1 MKEIRRCTRCI
12 MDDAADP
19 TIRFDADG
27 VCDYCTEAL
36 QRRQIA
42 YFPGKEGEKKLEAL
56 LRSIKKAGE
65 GKPYDCVMGISGGLD
80 SSYLAY
86 LGYKWGLR
94 VLAIHIDDGFDTE
107 ISQKNLQKLV
117 EKTGFDYV
125 VIKPDAE
132 QFAELTKAYMRSG
145 VPNIAIPQDNVLFSE
160 IYQYMRKYRIK
171 YFLSGGN
178 YALECILQRGN
189 TYTAYDLVNMRDIFQ
204 KFGKGSMDKLPT
216 ISTLQK
222 FYDRLAL
229 GIQTPTP
236 LNYVDYNRDR
246 AFAELKEFCGFEYY
260 GRKHLENILT
270 AFIQLV
276 WFPQKFGVDKR
287 KSHLSSMIVSG
298 QMTREEA
305 LKEMEEPLYDQA
317 QMDEYIRIIKEKLSI
332 SDQEFEEMMQVQ
344 PHQHT
349 EYKVESQSLY
359 YQAVM
364 FAFHI
369 FDKIRHFWKVRKST
383 YERNTAE

>member
-1 MKEIRRCTRCI
+1 MDMKEIRRCTRCI

-189 TYTAYDLVNMRDIFQ
+189 TYTAYDLVNMRDIFR

-216 ISTLQK
+216 ISTTEDSGAP
-222 FYDRLAL
+222 FF
-229 GIQTPTP
+229 
-236 LNYVDYNRDR
+236 VNR
-246 AFAELKEFCGFEYY
+246 F
-260 GRKHLENILT
+260 
-270 AFIQLV
+270 
-276 WFPQKFGVDKR
+276 FP
-287 KSHLSSMIVSG
+287 VSG
-298 QMTREEA
+298 R
-305 LKEMEEPLYDQA
+305 
-317 QMDEYIRIIKEKLSI
+317 
-332 SDQEFEEMMQVQ
+332 
-344 PHQHT
+344 
-349 EYKVESQSLY
+349 
-359 YQAVM
+359 
-364 FAFHI
+364 
-369 FDKIRHFWKVRKST
+369 
-383 YERNTAE
+383 